1 MFDWIENSWH
11 EYVPGA
17 TGTGPMVRDTIF
29 LKSDLGYTPIWMK
42 NSQSLDNTYKAHLAF
57 WSLVHPKLF
66 GLSRNDLLDE
76 IVNISLETEAP
87 YWRYMSFEYSGVFCA
102 SITDDKLLM
111 SWARDGF

>member
-42 NSQSLDNTYKAHLAF
+42 NSQSLDKIGRAH
-57 WSLVHPKLF
+57 V
-66 GLSRNDLLDE
+66 
-76 IVNISLETEAP
+76 
-87 YWRYMSFEYSGVFCA
+87 
-102 SITDDKLLM
+102 
-111 SWARDGF
+111 